1 MIQIAEEADQIHD
14 ERFIEDGFERP
25 NSRMIRQQEV
35 HQAEEQILA
44 MNFKNV
50 PQKRDQSDQEWQ
62 VKLTAL
68 FLLNSDVMHL

>member
-1 MIQIAEEADQIHD
+1 MIQIAEEADQIHN
-14 ERFIEDGFERP
+14 ERFIEDSSERP
-25 NSRMIRQQEV
+25 NARMIRQKEV

-62 VKLTAL
+62 VKLPAL
-68 FLLNSDVMHL
+68 CLLNSDVMHL